1 MINRSTTMPPT
12 PPTVAPTIAE
22 LIDALP
28 VEAEQEPSADEQLRR
43 LLLDLAHKPVPTGRL
58 TRLWT
63 LGTLQAKIA
72 AAYLAWWIRTSYGD
86 ADERERRLNETH
98 LKAAIRLLGTMGY
111 LRGAVMKVGQIL
123 AHYPDVV
130 PEEFADIL
138 GRLHFEAPPMHFAL
152 LRELVRNELG
162 REPDELFDEF
172 ETEAFAA
179 ASLGQ
184 VHRAR
189 LKGSRQEV
197 AVKVQYPNI
206 AKTIRDD
213 MANFK
218 TIIAPM
224 RLSGDWDNLMAQFDD
239 VRRMLDLE
247 VDYEHEARNM
257 RIAAQA
263 FEAGDEVVVPR
274 VVEALSTKR
283 VLTMEYVDG
292 VHLDRFLE
300 GDPTQELRDRHGH
313 QIALSCFRLSYG
325 FRLLYADPHPGNYFF
340 MADGRL
346 GLIDFGCCHHYTDD
360 DVDYLTE
367 AELAQHDS
375 PEAMR
380 RALARAADLTPPHAD
395 REHLALLKQYA
406 DWVWEPVLNEGP
418 FDFGDPGYF
427 RRGLDL
433 FGEVV
438 RRRYLRSLPVNT
450 WLGKSFF
457 GLRAILTRLRA
468 RVDLG
473 AIVRRETTVRHP
485 EAF

>member
-1 MINRSTTMPPT
+1 MIDWSTPMPPT
-12 PPTVAPTIAE
+12 TPTLAE

-28 VEAEQEPSADEQLRR
+28 VDAEQEPSADEQLRE

-72 AAYLAWWIRTSYGD
+72 AAYLAWWIRTSYEG
-86 ADERERRLNETH
+86 ADERQRRLNETH

-138 GRLHFEAPPMHFAL
+138 GRLHYEAPPMHFAL

-162 REPDELFDEF
+162 REPDELFEDF
-172 ETEAFAA
+172 EADAFAA

-189 LKGSRQEV
+189 LRGSRQKV
-197 AVKVQYPNI
+197 AIKVQYPNI

-213 MANFK
+213 LANLK
-218 TIIAPM
+218 TIITPM
-224 RLSGDWDNLMAQFDD
+224 RLSGDWDNLMDQFDD

-247 VDYEHEARNM
+247 VDYENEARNM
-257 RIAAQA
+257 RLAGQA
-263 FEAGDEVVVPR
+263 FEEADEVLVPR
-274 VVEALSTKR
+274 VIEELSTRR
-283 VLTMEYVDG
+283 VLTMEYVEG
-292 VHLDRFLE
+292 VHLDRFLAGE
-300 GDPTQELRDRHGH
+300 PTQQLRDRHGH

-340 MADGRL
+340 MPDGRL
-346 GLIDFGCCHHYTDD
+346 GLVDFGCCHHYTDD

-367 AELAQHDS
+367 VELALNDS

-380 RALARAADLTPPHAD
+380 QALMRAADLTAPECGEE
-395 REHLALLKQYA
+395 RLGLLKQYS
-406 DWVWEPVLNEGP
+406 DWAWEPILHEGP

-427 RRGLDL
+427 RRGVELY
-433 FGEVV
+433 GEVIK
-438 RRRYLRSLPVNT
+438 RRYVRSLPVNT
-450 WLGKSFF
+450 WLARSFF

-473 AIVRRETTVRHP
+473 AIVRRETTVTRP
-485 EAF
+485 DNA

>member
-1 MINRSTTMPPT
+1 MPPT
-12 PPTVAPTIAE
+12 PPTLAE

-28 VEAEQEPSADEQLRR
+28 VDAEQEPSADEQLRE

-72 AAYLAWWIRTSYGD
+72 AAYLAWWIRSSYGD
-86 ADERERRLNETH
+86 ADERDRSLNETH

-162 REPDELFDEF
+162 REPDDLFDEF
-172 ETEAFAA
+172 EIDAFAA

-218 TIIAPM
+218 AIIAPM
-224 RLSGDWDNLMAQFDD
+224 RLSGDWDNLMAQFED

-247 VDYEHEARNM
+247 VDYEAEARNM
-257 RIAAQA
+257 RIAGQA
-263 FEAGDEVVVPR
+263 FENGDEVVVPR
-274 VVEALSTKR
+274 VFEELSTKR
-283 VLTMEYVDG
+283 VLTMEYLEG
-292 VHLDRFLE
+292 VHLDRFLAGE
-300 GDPTQELRDRHGH
+300 PTQQLRDRHGH

-325 FRLLYADPHPGNYFF
+325 FHLLYADPHPGNYFF
-340 MADGRL
+340 MPDGRL

-360 DVDYLTE
+360 DVDYLTQV
-367 AELAQHDS
+367 ELAQHGS
-375 PEAMR
+375 PEAIR
-380 RALARAADLTPPHAD
+380 RALIRAADLDPQGCDPQ
-395 REHLALLKQYA
+395 HLRTLERYS
-406 DWVWEPVLNEGP
+406 DWIWEPIHHDGP
-418 FDFGDPGYF
+418 FDFGNGDYF
-427 RRGLDL
+427 SRGLDL
-433 FGEVV
+433 FGEIV
-438 RRRYLRSLPVNT
+438 RRRYMRSLPVNT
-450 WLGKSFF
+450 WLGKSFL

-473 AIVRRETTVRHP
+473 AIVRQETTVKSS
-485 EAF
+485 

>member
-1 MINRSTTMPPT
+1 
-12 PPTVAPTIAE
+12 
-22 LIDALP
+22 LP
-28 VEAEQEPSADEQLRR
+28 VDAEREPSADEQLRE
-43 LLLDLAHKPVPTGRL
+43 LLLDLAHRAVPTGRL

-72 AAYLAWWIRTSYGD
+72 AAYLAWWIRSAYRG
-86 ADERERRLNETH
+86 ADERERGLNETH
-98 LKAAIRLLGTMGY
+98 LKAAIRLLGTMSY

-162 REPDELFDEF
+162 REPEALFEDF
-172 ETEAFAA
+172 EADAFAA

-189 LKGSRQEV
+189 LRESRQTV
-197 AVKVQYPNI
+197 AVKIQYPNI
-206 AKTIRDD
+206 ARTIRDD
-213 MANFK
+213 LANLK
-218 TIIAPM
+218 TIMTPM
-224 RLSGDWDNLMAQFDD
+224 RLSGDWDNLMVQFDD

-247 VDYEHEARNM
+247 VDYEQEARNM
-257 RIAAQA
+257 RLACQA
-263 FEAGDEVVVPR
+263 FDEADEVVVPR
-274 VVEALSTKR
+274 VIDELSTKR
-283 VLTMEYVDG
+283 VLTMEYVEG
-292 VHLDRFLE
+292 RHLNDFLA
-300 GDPTQELRDRHGH
+300 GNPDQAVRDRHGH

-325 FRLLYADPHPGNYFF
+325 YHLLYADPHPGNYFF
-340 MADGRL
+340 MPDGRL
-346 GLIDFGCCHHYTDD
+346 GLIDFGCCHHYTAD
-360 DVDYLTE
+360 DVDYMTE
-367 AELAQHDS
+367 VELALNDS

-380 RALARAADLTPPHAD
+380 QALLRAADLTPEGCD
-395 REHLALLKQYA
+395 DEHLRHLEQYC
-406 DWVWEPVLNEGP
+406 DWIWEPVLHDGP
-418 FDFGDPGYF
+418 FDFGDAGYF
-427 RRGLDL
+427 QRGLDL

-438 RRRYLRSLPVNT
+438 RRRYVRSIPVNT

-473 AIVRRETTVRHP
+473 AIVRQETTVVRPHD
-485 EAF
+485 A

>member
-1 MINRSTTMPPT
+1 MPPT
-12 PPTVAPTIAE
+12 PPTLAE

-28 VEAEQEPSADEQLRR
+28 LDAEQEPSADEQLRE

-72 AAYLAWWIRTSYGD
+72 AAYLAWWIRSSYGD
-86 ADERERRLNETH
+86 ADERDRSLNETH

-111 LRGAVMKVGQIL
+111 MRGAVMKVGQIL
-123 AHYPDVV
+123 ANYPDVV
-130 PEEFADIL
+130 PDEFADIL

-162 REPDELFDEF
+162 REPDDLFDEF
-172 ETEAFAA
+172 EIDAFAA

-197 AVKVQYPNI
+197 AVKIQYPKI
-206 AKTIRDD
+206 AKTIRTD

-218 TIIAPM
+218 AIIAPM
-224 RLSGDWDNLMAQFDD
+224 RLSGDWDNLMAQFED

-247 VDYEHEARNM
+247 VDYEAEAENM
-257 RIAAQA
+257 RIAGQA
-263 FEAGDEVVVPR
+263 FEQGDEVVVPR
-274 VVEALSTKR
+274 VIEELSTKR
-283 VLTMEYVDG
+283 VLTMEYVNG
-292 VHLDRFLE
+292 VHLDRFLA
-300 GDPTQELRDRHGH
+300 GKPTQQLRDRHGH

-325 FRLLYADPHPGNYFF
+325 FHLLYADPHPGNYFF
-340 MADGRL
+340 MPDGRL

-360 DVDYLTE
+360 DVDYLTQV
-367 AELAQHDS
+367 ELAQHGS
-375 PEAMR
+375 PEAIR
-380 RALARAADLTPPHAD
+380 RALIRAADLDPQGCDPQ
-395 REHLALLKQYA
+395 HLRTLERYS
-406 DWVWEPVLNEGP
+406 DWIWEPIHHDGP
-418 FDFGDPGYF
+418 FDFGNGDYF
-427 RRGLDL
+427 SRGLDL
-433 FGEVV
+433 FGEIV
-438 RRRYLRSLPVNT
+438 RRRYMRSLPVNT
-450 WLGKSFF
+450 WLGKSFL

-473 AIVRRETTVRHP
+473 AIVRQETTVKSS
-485 EAF
+485 

>member
-1 MINRSTTMPPT
+1 MSSTPTTT
-12 PPTVAPTIAE
+12 PPTLAE

-28 VEAEQEPSADEQLRR
+28 VEAEQEPSADEQLRE

-98 LKAAIRLLGTMGY
+98 LKAAIKLLGTMGY
-111 LRGAVMKVGQIL
+111 MRGAVMKVGQIL

-172 ETEAFAA
+172 EIDAFAA

-189 LKGSRQEV
+189 LKGSRRDV
-197 AVKVQYPNI
+197 AVKIQYPNI

-213 MANFK
+213 MANLK
-218 TIIAPM
+218 SLIAPM
-224 RLSGDWDNLMAQFDD
+224 RLSGDWDNLMAQFDG

-247 VDYEHEARNM
+247 VDYEAEARNM
-257 RIAAQA
+257 NLAGQA
-263 FEAGDEVVVPR
+263 FEAADEVVVPG
-274 VVEALSTKR
+274 VIEELSTKR

-292 VHLDRFLE
+292 VHLDRFLA
-300 GDPTQELRDRHGH
+300 GNPKQALRDRHGH

-325 FRLLYADPHPGNYFF
+325 FHLLYADPHPGNYFF
-340 MADGRL
+340 MPDGRL
-346 GLIDFGCCHHYTDD
+346 GLVDFGCCHHYTDD
-360 DVDYLTE
+360 DIDYMTE
-367 AELAQHDS
+367 IELALNDS
-375 PEAMR
+375 PDAMR
-380 RALARAADLTPPHAD
+380 RALIRSADLAPQDCDP
-395 REHLALLKQYA
+395 EHLRFLERYC
-406 DWVWEPVLNEGP
+406 DWIWEPILHEGP
-418 FDFGDPGYF
+418 FDFGDEDYF
-427 RRGLDL
+427 RRGLD
-433 FGEVV
+433 FYGEAI
-438 RRRYLRSLPVNT
+438 RRRYVRSLPVNT
-450 WLGKSFF
+450 WLAKSFF

-473 AIVRRETTVRHP
+473 AIVAAETTVRRSGD
-485 EAF
+485 A